1 MEEIK
6 KEVSWQN
13 GGFLPECLTE
23 MCNMADNMLQKAKKE
38 VIHD

>member
-6 KEVSWQN
+6 KEVSWQK
-13 GGFLPECLTE
+13 GGFLPECLDKL
-23 MCNMADNMLQKAKKE
+23 CHMADNMLQKAKKE